1 MLDYDLKSPYVV
13 KPVPGGEGGVRG
25 AAITMSV
32 KGAKQGQ
39 IDGGAPGNIKGAE
52 KQFQLMFAESAII
65 SPRDPQSGLPTG
77 QRMHMGIEV
86 VGRNCKGVP
95 LLWQAITTNET
106 LDPVVI
112 NFWSQHGA
120 GAGVTQAIYYYITL
134 TKASIMSMD
143 HMTSEIDGTL
153 FFRIRFT
160 YQKIQWDWKQGGITA
175 SDDWIGAD

>member
-1 MLDYDLKSPYVV
+1 MDIEVKSPFVV
-13 KPVPGGEGGVRG
+13 KPVPGGEAGVRG

-32 KGAKQGQ
+32 KGQKQGQ
-39 IDGGAPGNIKGAE
+39 IDGGAPGNLKGAD
-52 KQFQLMFAESAII
+52 KHFQLMYFQSAII

-77 QRMHMGIEV
+77 QRMHEGVEV

-95 LLWQAITTNET
+95 PLWTAISTNET

-112 NFWSQHGA
+112 DFWSQHGA

-134 TKASIMSMD
+134 SKASIASLE
-143 HMTSEIDGTL
+143 HMTSEVDGTL
-153 FFRIRFT
+153 FFRARFT